1 MENSSFDS
9 EQREQDFMDTGR
21 RQHLQDIY
29 TTDQKKSDD
38 YTPQVSAEVL
48 EERKREIRR
57 HRFTSF
63 VLGMTVL
70 IVLVGLAVVVVT
82 KFIDTRK
89 EAAAPSPIAQ
99 EYIPRHSL
107 PTESQWVLDL
117 QRNFADPTWRG
128 EGERPFNTLWLKKAA
143 FNIIMAEQAVELGR
157 SDEDAYSQAAQYYE
171 QALEILP
178 DLEGVRVQLGMVDFK
193 MGKLDKALE
202 LLEDAP
208 ETDLTYDILNNLG
221 AACIDSGAYDRAEE
235 YLKRSLALRPI
246 YANPMKN
253 LALLYKKTNRTKEAI
268 KAYEQF
274 LDQRPLD
281 NITRYDF
288 ALYLTKTGEWELAA
302 EQLRILTQQVTD
314 DHIMYFLL
322 ARAENKL
329 GNTRAATDALRRGI
343 QLTDP
348 KLAVAWMDDAEFDQ
362 LRNTEEFQALMKYVQ
377 QERKTT
383 PLDQ

>member
-1 MENSSFDS
+1 
-9 EQREQDFMDTGR
+9 MDTGR

-178 DLEGVRVQLGMVDFK
+178 DLEGVRVPLGMVYFK

-221 AACIDSGAYDRAEE
+221 AACIDSEAYDRAEE

-246 YANPMKN
+246 YANAMKN